1 MFLSCYRQLQDRTV
15 LGQFQQVTFKITNIK
30 KGWCDRMDILTTQYE
45 RKDMSE
51 KPQKFNKK
59 NVLYLVIAGLALVI
73 LILLV
78 FLMTRSNSGAT
89 TAETGVT
96 VKTSNGAS
104 SSSSTSTKQY
114 VEGKD
119 YTVKYSNDGI
129 VAKSSIDEA
138 MTATGVNNYDDDMDT
153 SSDGGNLA
161 KIEIFYNKSDNV
173 IVQKLYKNGYKN
185 NEPTMINAYDLS
197 KKKMVDGNIGRLYYD
212 NQPLVYT
219 WTNNTVK

>member
-1 MFLSCYRQLQDRTV
+1 MAGFFCCKL
-15 LGQFQQVTFKITNIK
+15 KW
-30 KGWCDRMDILTTQYE
+30 KGWCDKMDILTTRYE
-45 RKDMSE
+45 RIDMSE
-51 KPQKFNKK
+51 KPKKFEKK

-73 LILLV
+73 IILLASWV
-78 FLMTRSNSGAT
+78 ITSNNSGAT
-89 TAETGVT
+89 TKETGTTAKVSSST
-96 VKTSNGAS
+96 
-104 SSSSTSTKQY
+104 SSSSTIKY

-119 YTVKYSNDGI
+119 YTVKYSNNGI
-129 VAKSSIDEA
+129 VDKADVNEA

-153 SSDGGNLA
+153 SSDGGNFA
-161 KIEIFYNKSDNV
+161 KIEIFYNNSENV

>member
-1 MFLSCYRQLQDRTV
+1 MSCIGRLFCCK
-15 LGQFQQVTFKITNIK
+15 LKW
-30 KGWCDRMDILTTQYE
+30 KGWCDRMDILTTRYE
-45 RKDMSE
+45 RMNMSE
-51 KPQKFNKK
+51 KPKKFEKK
-59 NVLYLVIAGLALVI
+59 NLLYLVIAGLALVI
-73 LILLV
+73 IILLASWV
-78 FLMTRSNSGAT
+78 IVSNNSGAT
-89 TAETGVT
+89 TEETGT
-96 VKTSNGAS
+96 TAKAS
-104 SSSSTSTKQY
+104 SSVSSASSTSTSKY

-129 VAKSSIDEA
+129 VDKADVNEA
-138 MTATGVNNYDDDMDT
+138 MTATGVNNYYDDMDT
-153 SSDGGNLA
+153 SSDGGNFA
-161 KIEIFYNKSDNV
+161 KIEIFYNKSENV

>member
-1 MFLSCYRQLQDRTV
+1 
-15 LGQFQQVTFKITNIK
+15 
-30 KGWCDRMDILTTQYE
+30 MDILTTRYV
-45 RKDMSE
+45 RMNMSE
-51 KPQKFNKK
+51 KPKKFEKK

-73 LILLV
+73 IILLASWV
-78 FLMTRSNSGAT
+78 IISNNSGAT
-89 TAETGVT
+89 TEETGTTAKV
-96 VKTSNGAS
+96 SSSAS
-104 SSSSTSTKQY
+104 SVSSSSTSKY

-129 VAKSSIDEA
+129 VDKADVNEA

-153 SSDGGNLA
+153 SSDGGNFA
-161 KIEIFYNKSDNV
+161 KIEIFYNKSENV
-173 IVQKLYKNGYKN
+173 IVQKLYRNGYKN

>member
-1 MFLSCYRQLQDRTV
+1 
-15 LGQFQQVTFKITNIK
+15 
-30 KGWCDRMDILTTQYE
+30 MDILTTRYE
-45 RKDMSE
+45 RIDMSE
-51 KPQKFNKK
+51 KPKIFEKK

-89 TAETGVT
+89 IAETGVT
-96 VKTSNGAS
+96 VKTSSGAS

-138 MTATGVNNYDDDMDT
+138 LSYGGLNNIDNDMDKD
-153 SSDGGNLA
+153 SGNYA
-161 KIEIFYNKSDNV
+161 KFEFYFNKSENV
-173 IVQKLYKNGYKN
+173 IVEKMYDNGYQN
-185 NEPTMINAYDLS
+185 NEPTVIVAYDLN

>member
-1 MFLSCYRQLQDRTV
+1 
-15 LGQFQQVTFKITNIK
+15 
-30 KGWCDRMDILTTQYE
+30 
-45 RKDMSE
+45 MSE
-51 KPQKFNKK
+51 KPKKFEKK
-59 NVLYLVIAGLALVI
+59 NLLYLVIAGLALVI
-73 LILLV
+73 IILLASWV
-78 FLMTRSNSGAT
+78 IVSNNSGAT
-89 TAETGVT
+89 TEETGT
-96 VKTSNGAS
+96 TAKAS
-104 SSSSTSTKQY
+104 SSVSSASSTSTSKY

-129 VAKSSIDEA
+129 VDKADVNEA
-138 MTATGVNNYDDDMDT
+138 MTATGVNNYYDDMDT
-153 SSDGGNLA
+153 SSDGGNFA
-161 KIEIFYNKSDNV
+161 KIEIFYNKSENV